1 MGDVAD
7 HSADAVTRRLVLH
20 RPVLTDLRD
29 LFELYRDPR
38 VWGPDPLTR
47 HTSDEQTER
56 MINNWRSAWQRD
68 GLGMWVARS
77 SEPALSGAF
86 VGIGGCFV
94 KSAVAWNLGFR
105 LQPRFWGRGYAHEI
119 SVTGIEAAL
128 WRRPD
133 LPITASVL
141 EGNERSQRTTES
153 VGLRLVW
160 RGPDAGNPDP
170 HAVRLLYADRPLTD
184 RVTRLLTAD

>member
-1 MGDVAD
+1 MGGAAD
-7 HSADAVTRRLVLH
+7 RAADAATRRLVLH
-20 RPVLTDLRD
+20 IPALVDLPD
-29 LFELYRDPR
+29 LAELYRDPR
-38 VWGPDPLTR
+38 VWEPDPLTR
-47 HTSDEQTER
+47 HTTEEQTEQ

-68 GLGMWVARS
+68 GVGMWVARS
-77 SEPALSGAF
+77 SEPPLSGAF

-105 LQPRFWGRGYAHEI
+105 LQPPFWGRGYAREI
-119 SVTGIEAAL
+119 SMTAIAAAL
-128 WRRPD
+128 RQRPD

-153 VGLRLVW
+153 VGLRLRW

-184 RVTRLLTAD
+184 RVTRLLTDG